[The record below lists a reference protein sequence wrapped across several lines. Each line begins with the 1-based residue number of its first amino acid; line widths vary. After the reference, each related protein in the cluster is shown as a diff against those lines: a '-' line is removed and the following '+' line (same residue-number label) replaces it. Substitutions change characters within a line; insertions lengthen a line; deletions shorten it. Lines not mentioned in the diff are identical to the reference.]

1 MLSSR
6 KFRLTLMPHTVIFGT
21 IESEN
26 IGLVITDH
34 SIFFQVHT
42 LWIFYSVCHL
52 KHLNPPQYSLKRPQ
66 TVQHNT
72 HCSLSCKMISLPW
85 NSSAAPC
92 HSTQQPF
99 QLEQLAMTMENQVSI
114 PSTPDV
120 SHPLKSIQ
128 PKGEVHL
135 IPRCPTGQTA
145 KCQMAKPSTNS
156 A

>member
-6 KFRLTLMPHTVIFGT
+6 ELRLSLPLHTVIFGI
-21 IESEN
+21 IESQN
-26 IGLVITDH
+26 VGSLITDH
-34 SIFFQVHT
+34 SILSQVHT
-42 LWIFYSVCHL
+42 LWIFYGVCHL
-52 KHLNPPQYSLKRPQ
+52 QHLNPPQHSSKRPQ
-66 TVQHNT
+66 TVQHST

-92 HSTQQPF
+92 HPTQQPF
-99 QLEQLAMTMENQVSI
+99 QLEQLTMTMENQVSI

-120 SHPLKSIQ
+120 NHPLKYIQ

-135 IPRCPTGQTA
+135 IPQCPTGQTA
-145 KCQMAKPSTNS
+145 KCQMAEPSTNS

>member
-6 KFRLTLMPHTVIFGT
+6 ELRLSLPLHTVIFGI
-21 IESEN
+21 IESQN
-26 IGLVITDH
+26 VGSLITDH
-34 SIFFQVHT
+34 SILSQVHT
-42 LWIFYSVCHL
+42 LQIFYGVCHL
-52 KHLNPPQYSLKRPQ
+52 QHLNPPQHSSKRPQ
-66 TVQHNT
+66 TVQHST

-92 HSTQQPF
+92 HPTQQPF
-99 QLEQLAMTMENQVSI
+99 QLEQLTMTMENQVSI

-120 SHPLKSIQ
+120 NHPLKYIQ

-135 IPRCPTGQTA
+135 IPQCPTGQTA
-145 KCQMAKPSTNS
+145 KCQMAEPSTNS